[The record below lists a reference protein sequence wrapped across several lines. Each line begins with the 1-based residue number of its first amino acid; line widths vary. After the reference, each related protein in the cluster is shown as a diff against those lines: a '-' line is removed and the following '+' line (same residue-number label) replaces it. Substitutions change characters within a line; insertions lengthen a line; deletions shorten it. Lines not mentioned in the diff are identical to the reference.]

1 MDQGAPIDVVNLQL
15 VVGQRRP
22 SGVSSGLS
30 RPRANIL
37 FDARWLDAD
46 GSRNVLGLARVG
58 QEVIR
63 LLPPLDRLEGGLR
76 LFHPA
81 EPAWLTAVLAKRRPQ
96 LFYSPGFNVPPTCPT
111 PFVFTVFDLIHL
123 HVAEESGAAKRL
135 YYKVLVKPAARRART
150 VLTGSEYSRAEIIA
164 WSGADPER
172 VVVIGAAAAAQFT
185 PDGDAH
191 DPGYP
196 YLLYVGNDKPHK
208 NLKRL
213 IAASSAVEHP
223 SIRLLLVGPMT
234 PRTRALI
241 HAYGMHE
248 RVACLGRVPDKRL
261 PKLYRGA
268 LALVFPSLY
277 EGFGLPPLEAMACGT
292 PVVSSTATS
301 LAETV
306 GGAAIEIDPLDT
318 ESIAHAI
325 DRVVRDRE
333 LRATLRERGLKQA
346 RTLLVATDHG
356 PHVASA
362 ATEPRRGPIVGT
374 SLARNVSGQYAPRR
388 LRATGTV
395 IPRTRRSRPMERFS
409 M

>member
-1 MDQGAPIDVVNLQL
+1 M
-15 VVGQRRP
+15 
-22 SGVSSGLS
+22 
-30 RPRANIL
+30 RPREDRRRIQDHPLTSLGSWAGGTTEKAPYVVATRLGRPRTNIL
-37 FDARWLDAD
+37 LDARWLDAD

-58 QEVIR
+58 QEVVH

-76 LFHPA
+76 LLHPA

-135 YYKVLVKPAARRART
+135 YYKLLVKPAAKRARA

-213 IAASSAVEHP
+213 VAAFAAVRAP
-223 SIRLLLVGPMT
+223 IRP
-234 PRTRALI
+234 
-241 HAYGMHE
+241 
-248 RVACLGRVPDKRL
+248 
-261 PKLYRGA
+261 
-268 LALVFPSLY
+268 
-277 EGFGLPPLEAMACGT
+277 T
-292 PVVSSTATS
+292 PV
-301 LAETV
+301 
-306 GGAAIEIDPLDT
+306 GGTDDAADACSHP
-318 ESIAHAI
+318 
-325 DRVVRDRE
+325 
-333 LRATLRERGLKQA
+333 
-346 RTLLVATDHG
+346 
-356 PHVASA
+356 
-362 ATEPRRGPIVGT
+362 
-374 SLARNVSGQYAPRR
+374 
-388 LRATGTV
+388 
-395 IPRTRRSRPMERFS
+395 
-409 M
+409 